1 MKGEWKGGREG
12 KAGREKGKKKKEVE
26 ETTKEDKEM
35 GKRQHDQ
42 SVLSIMSQNMLFLES
57 YQILISY
64 STVKWKE

>member
-1 MKGEWKGGREG
+1 MKGEWKEGREG

>member
-1 MKGEWKGGREG
+1 M
-12 KAGREKGKKKKEVE
+12 E